1 MKTDKNRSSSSGK
14 SSQKSESK
22 SPAKKTASKKA
33 APKKSAG
40 KKSSAKKAAPKK
52 AAPKKAAPKKA
63 APKKAAPKKA
73 APKKA
78 ASKKSA
84 PKKSASRSVMETS
97 AKTAPKNIRKSA
109 SGREGVKKPP
119 TGLSVKK
126 VSSDKDK
133 GMVQPLPPRRSE
145 PPTPRI
151 RPTIPL
157 ATNNKHGERMNDDLN
172 KEESNDEDIQP
183 VDESTKNRISEE
195 DNSNDEGNKG
205 VENKD
210 TEEVTNIETLPDEEE
225 EEI

>member
-40 KKSSAKKAAPKK
+40 KKSSAKK

>member
-1 MKTDKNRSSSSGK
+1 
-14 SSQKSESK
+14 
-22 SPAKKTASKKA
+22 
-33 APKKSAG
+33 
-40 KKSSAKKAAPKK
+40 
-52 AAPKKAAPKKA
+52 
-63 APKKAAPKKA
+63 
-73 APKKA
+73 
-78 ASKKSA
+78 
-84 PKKSASRSVMETS
+84 METS